1 MDDDAV
7 TLITASR
14 RYQIAASDLQL
25 GMFIAELDRPWLD
38 TPFLLQGFLA
48 DSQVEIDTLRKY
60 CSYVYV
66 DLELS
71 SPEVTDA
78 IRRAEV
84 QQPGERPA
92 AERRAPD
99 R

>member
-1 MDDDAV
+1 MEPDNAAAQ
-7 TLITASR
+7 ITASR
-14 RYQIAASDLQL
+14 RYQIACEDLQL

-48 DSQVEIDTLRKY
+48 DSQVEIDTLLKY

-71 SPEVTDA
+71 SPEVADT
-78 IRRAEV
+78 IRRSEMRD
-84 QQPGERPA
+84 GEPPA
-92 AERRAPD
+92 APEPKQW
-99 R
+99 